1 MDKIASDHKQKKTNT
16 NISKKQQKKLKSP
29 IHLVALVDLGLFA
42 LLSMRSGTFDAF
54 LMTLGVMKAVLTYV
68 TYFMLKAFKMG
79 DTYISLIVSL
89 ILSMG
94 LAMQLRLSTDIGTKQ
109 FIWYLLGLGLF
120 IFVSVIYQL
129 LHKKVRSIWLFYA
142 AMVFLFVLTLTI
154 GVRINGAKNWIIIGK
169 LSFQPSEF
177 IKILF
182 VFFMASF
189 VSNPEA
195 LKIKIKSFQLPSKW
209 TLMVLVFILL
219 GFFVLQREFGT
230 ALLIF
235 MVYLSVVYVFE
246 KAILF
251 VAINTGLA
259 GAAALV
265 AVQILPHL
273 QTRVDSW
280 LNPFQDIAGKGYQI
294 TQSLF
299 AIGSGGFFGTG
310 LGIGY
315 PQFIPNVETDLIFS
329 AICEEMGIFGGIAV
343 MILFMLLVYR
353 GIKLCLILRDPFTKA
368 VAFGLTMTLGFQ
380 TFLII
385 GGVTKF
391 VPLTGVTLPFVSY
404 GGSSLLSSFIL
415 LGLLQALSG
424 AILREEVFGDEEINH
439 Q

>member
-1 MDKIASDHKQKKTNT
+1 MDKIASDHKQKKINT
-16 NISKKQQKKLKSP
+16 NISKNRQKKLKPP

-42 LLSMRSGTFDAF
+42 LLSMRSGSFDSF
-54 LMTLGVMKAVLTYV
+54 LMTLGVLKAVLTYV
-68 TYFMLKAFKMG
+68 TYFMIKAFKMG
-79 DTYISLIVSL
+79 DVYISLIVSL

-94 LAMQLRLSTDIGTKQ
+94 LAMQLRLSSDIGTKQ

-120 IFVSVIYQL
+120 IFVCVIYPV

-142 AMVFLFVLTLTI
+142 GMVFLFVLTLAI

-169 LSFQPSEF
+169 FSFQPSEF

-195 LKIKIKSFQLPSKW
+195 LKINLKGFHLPSKW
-209 TLMVLVFILL
+209 TLMVMVFTLL

-235 MVYLSVVYVFE
+235 MVYLSVIYVFE

-251 VAINTGLA
+251 VALNTALA

-315 PQFIPNVETDLIFS
+315 PQFIPNVETDFIFS

-353 GIKLCLILRDPFTKA
+353 GIKICLILRDPCTKT
-368 VAFGLTMTLGFQ
+368 VAFGLTMTLGYQ

-391 VPLTGVTLPFVSY
+391 IPLTGVTLPFVSY
-404 GGSSLLSSFIL
+404 GGSSLFSSFIL
-415 LGLLQALSG
+415 LGLLQTLSG
-424 AILREEVFGDEEINH
+424 AILRGEVFGDEKINH